1 LTSQREDMHILIL
14 LLYFF
19 AIINILTLMYLQET
33 ERQINNQN
41 IDNLVESLSTNTT
54 YPILYQMFK

>member
-1 LTSQREDMHILIL
+1 MHILIL